1 MQTSSENVY
10 TPQSGTAVYRRE
22 KATIPTAFIII
33 TIIVGS
39 LWYLYTLGS
48 FSNILTLSSHLS
60 PVTVPTTEPL
70 GTIVIVSPDMV
81 VGEEARIGTGIIKI
95 TEEEASYQ
103 TLYPRADTYIVT
115 DAIVSPHANTH
126 LVLGKSAEGSDVRLV
141 QYDEV
146 LREDVISMYDD
157 TVLLGHPVWS
167 DDGSYVAYA
176 RSILTETIGDSG
188 VTQEVAR
195 QEIVEYSPQEQS
207 EQVVGEGIP
216 VAVTSGGEMLFI
228 RADDVLMRRNGGG
241 EVFEIETLGASLSWQ
256 TQISPDGSHAVL
268 IADEF
273 IVFLHID
280 PRSLEIVAQMEL
292 EGAYADVIFNTEND
306 ALFLDDSGALSVL
319 LYDEEEGYSR
329 MQRYS
334 DISLPKGA
342 TFVEWNN

>member
-1 MQTSSENVY
+1 MQTPSNNVY
-10 TPQSGTAVYRRE
+10 TPQSGTAVYRHE
-22 KATIPTAFIII
+22 KATIPTAFIVI

-48 FSNILTLSSHLS
+48 FSDIRNLSSHLS
-60 PVTVPTTEPL
+60 PVTVPVTEAL
-70 GTIVIVSPDMV
+70 GTIVIVSPDIV
-81 VGEEARIGTGIIKI
+81 VGEEVSIGTGIIKI
-95 TEEEASYQ
+95 TEEEAPYQ

-115 DAIVSPHANTH
+115 DAAVSPRANTH
-126 LVLGKSAEGSDVRLV
+126 VVLGKSVEGSDVRLV

-167 DDGSYVAYA
+167 ADGSYIAYA

-195 QEIVEYSPQEQS
+195 QEIVKYSSQEQS

-216 VAVTSGGEMLFI
+216 VAITPEGEMLFI
-228 RADDVLMRRNGGG
+228 RADDMLMRQNGEGA
-241 EVFEIETLGASLSWQ
+241 VFETETLGASLSWQ
-256 TQISPDGSHAVL
+256 TQISPDGSHAAL

-280 PRSLEIVAQMEL
+280 PRSLEIVGQMEL
-292 EGAYADVIFNTEND
+292 EGTYADVIFNTEND
-306 ALFLDDSGALSVL
+306 ALLLEDAGGLSVL
-319 LYDEEEGYSR
+319 MYDEEEGYSR

-334 DISLPKGA
+334 DISLPKGS